1 MSAKSKPLQTKFWRE
16 TCFEVCPIIT
26 APFRGPVET
35 RLEELKLQL
44 LDKELR
50 GMRNAELYSKLYWAA
65 QEAASLAWMTPF
77 PLLVFPELFREKVGA
92 ARKHWAK
99 QQRILRDRQ
108 VPRAIALAA

>member
-1 MSAKSKPLQTKFWRE
+1 MSAKSKPLQTRFWRE

-26 APFRGPVET
+26 APFRGPLET
-35 RLEELKLQL
+35 RLEELKLHL
-44 LDKELR
+44 LDNELR
-50 GMRNAELYSKLYWAA
+50 GTRNAELYSKLSWAA

-77 PLLVFPELFREKVGA
+77 PLLVLPELFREKIGA

-108 VPRAIALAA
+108 MPRAIALAA